1 MTHVLSEAA
10 LYGHCYLPLSR
21 IIYYQG
27 RPGEI
32 EFEDLLTQRQ
42 EFTPA
47 MERESEQIQAIRN
60 QAIYAKPVA
69 SLDISQFAYQ
79 HRELFG

>member
-1 MTHVLSEAA
+1 MLK
-10 LYGHCYLPLSR
+10 
-21 IIYYQG
+21 
-27 RPGEI
+27 
-32 EFEDLLTQRQ
+32 QRQ

-60 QAIYAKPVA
+60 QAIYAKSVV
-69 SLDISQFAYQ
+69 SLDVSRFAYQ

>member
-1 MTHVLSEAA
+1 MAEYRICSPAEIGNTVRRCAEEAF
-10 LYGHCYLPLSR
+10 
-21 IIYYQG
+21 YQG

-32 EFEDLLTQRQ
+32 EFEDLLKQRQ

-69 SLDISQFAYQ
+69 SLDVSRFAY
-79 HRELFG
+79 